1 MGLMLTLL
9 SIRVLEGRDKSLLC
23 QASGIPT
30 PDITWSFSDRV
41 LDSEDG
47 LLDLVDVGRNQEGRY
62 VCLAKNRYGVTE
74 REVQLQVIR
83 GLRKENENLVPDIVK
98 NIKDTI
104 SLPCDF
110 KVDKRVENETKFI
123 WLKNSEELTIDDSRY
138 SLLPNKSLLLQN
150 ISLKVNTNYLAS
162 HLMMII
168 PQDNGYYTCN
178 VVTPLQSV
186 NSTIQLIVSG
196 EAPEILNNFDKI
208 TIHEGETLG
217 M

>member
-30 PDITWSFSDRV
+30 PVITWSFSDRV
-41 LDSEDG
+41 LDSENG

-150 ISLKVNTNYLAS
+150 ISLKVNTNYLS
-162 HLMMII
+162 IFTFNDDSSPGQRLLHLQRCNAPPVCQLHHPADRQWRSSRD
-168 PQDNGYYTCN
+168 PQ
-178 VVTPLQSV
+178 
-186 NSTIQLIVSG
+186 QL
-196 EAPEILNNFDKI
+196 
-208 TIHEGETLG
+208 
-217 M
+217 